1 MQVDNRIKSLLSNF
15 KEESVKVE
23 EILELPVERIRG
35 IGAKY
40 SNILSEHGCR
50 KIEDLLSLDPETV
63 PISKKLISKWKIA
76 AKIIKDLIQGKI
88 QLGRIVFSGLSFA
101 GKTSIIHTLKHLPNK
116 PTPTLGAKKTVY
128 QIASHQ
134 IVISDMGGQKTFRES
149 YLVNPEQYFANTQI
163 LFYVI
168 DVQDLEKFDES
179 LAFLERVL
187 AIYRYLKEAPKIGI
201 LLHKFDQ
208 DKAFK
213 LRYIIPPYEK
223 RIDALFEKYWEF
235 DYEKFYTSIFD
246 PPSLFV
252 AISKVLS
259 KVFPVMGLIAGL
271 LEDFAID
278 NNLDGLILLD
288 DKGLLISQFLGKDEP
303 TVVLTW
309 AYAAY
314 HKIIKENITSF
325 TPLLLRTN
333 HGNGELIVQKMYF
346 PKGIGYAIFWV
357 NDKAKSAHIDNA
369 ILHQLT
375 KNLNPWLYNLLYA
388 TQDSNAKN
396 HN

>member
-1 MQVDNRIKSLLSNF
+1 MDNKIKALLSTF
-15 KEESVKVE
+15 KEEDAKAE

-40 SNILSEHGCR
+40 SNILAQHGCK
-50 KIEDLLSLDPETV
+50 KIADLLSLDSETV

-76 AKIIKDLIQGKI
+76 AKIIHDLTQGKT

-116 PTPTLGAKKTVY
+116 PAPTLGAKKTIY

-134 IVISDMGGQKTFRES
+134 IVISDMGGQKTFRDS
-149 YLVNPEQYFANTQI
+149 YLVNPEQYFANTQV

-179 LAFLERVL
+179 VAFLERVL
-187 AIYRYLKEAPKIGI
+187 AIYRYLKETPKIGI

-213 LRYIIPPYEK
+213 LKHIVPPYEK
-223 RIDALFEKYWEF
+223 KIDLLFEKYWEF
-235 DYEKFYTSIFD
+235 DHKKFYTSIFN

-252 AISKVLS
+252 AISSVLS
-259 KVFPVMGLIAGL
+259 KVFPVMRLIAGL

-288 DKGLLISQFLGKDEP
+288 DKGLLISQYLGKDEP

-325 TPLLLRTN
+325 TPLLLRK
-333 HGNGELIVQKMYF
+333 GYGKGELIVQKLYF
-346 PKGIGYAIFWV
+346 PKGLGYAVFWV
-357 NDKAKSAHIDNA
+357 NDRAKSAHINNA

-388 TQDSNAKN
+388 SQEAPNSNKKS
-396 HN
+396 